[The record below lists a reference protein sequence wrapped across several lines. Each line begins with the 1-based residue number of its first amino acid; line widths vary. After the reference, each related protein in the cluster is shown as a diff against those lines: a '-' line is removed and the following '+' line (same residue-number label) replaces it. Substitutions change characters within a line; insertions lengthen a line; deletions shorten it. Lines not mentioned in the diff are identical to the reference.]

1 MAKRVKFNLKVNA
14 DGFCWKVIS
23 VTEAK
28 KRYKDNKEV
37 YVLSDDDT
45 EFLVEDDHVFSN
57 RDVYGIEL
65 GFMSKSSIESIKEY
79 LKIG

>member
-28 KRYKDNKEV
+28 KRYKENMEV
-37 YVLSDDDT
+37 YVLCDDDT
-45 EFLVEDDHVFSN
+45 EVLVEDDLVFTSN
-57 RDVYGIEL
+57 NQYGIEL
-65 GFMSKSSIESIKEY
+65 GFISKDSINSIKEY